1 MRARRSMAEELEKY
15 MGAGAYGYQRT
26 LCTKPVFLGLAGQ
39 RNALRRLHEWG
50 RHMKALNS
58 VHLHRLTCNGRL
70 GCCSQLHAAPGVLR
84 SASRTRENGLR
95 RLQEIKAL
103 RRLNDTEAR
112 P

>member
-1 MRARRSMAEELEKY
+1 MM
-15 MGAGAYGYQRT
+15 Q
-26 LCTKPVFLGLAGQ
+26 
-39 RNALRRLHEWG
+39 
-50 RHMKALNS
+50 ALNS
-58 VHLHRLTCNGRL
+58 VYLHHLTCNGRL

-103 RRLNDTEAR
+103 RRLDDTEAR

>member
-1 MRARRSMAEELEKY
+1 MM
-15 MGAGAYGYQRT
+15 Q
-26 LCTKPVFLGLAGQ
+26 
-39 RNALRRLHEWG
+39 
-50 RHMKALNS
+50 ALNS
-58 VHLHRLTCNGRL
+58 VSLHRLTCNGRL
-70 GCCSQLHAAPGVLR
+70 GCCRQLHAAPGVLR